1 MSTATNAS
9 ILKDSRILVA
19 DDEFM
24 IAADLEFVLRDAG
37 ADVRLAATLD
47 EALRSA
53 TDDELSGALLD
64 VRLGTTSSL
73 HVAEKLTER
82 KIPFLFFSGQ
92 VLPPEIS
99 TKFPQA
105 RTLVKPVDYGTVLD
119 AISQM
124 LRAH

>member
-1 MSTATNAS
+1 MSTAPDAA
-9 ILKDSRILVA
+9 ILKNSRILVA

-37 ADVRLAATLD
+37 ADVRLASTLD
-47 EALRSA
+47 EALRAA
-53 TDDELSGALLD
+53 TNDELHGALLD

-82 KIPFLFFSGQ
+82 EIPFLFFSGQ
-92 VLPPEIS
+92 ILPPELS
-99 TKFPQA
+99 AKFPQA
-105 RTLVKPVDYGTVLD
+105 PALMKPVDYGKVLE
-119 AISQM
+119 AISQL

>member
-1 MSTATNAS
+1 MSTATDAS

-24 IAADLEFVLRDAG
+24 IAADLEFVLRNAG

-53 TDDELSGALLD
+53 TDDELNVALLD

-82 KIPFLFFSGQ
+82 EIPFIFFSGQ
-92 VLPPEIS
+92 ILPPTIRE
-99 TKFPQA
+99 KFPDA
-105 RTLVKPVDYGTVLD
+105 RALMKPVDYGKVLD
-119 AISQM
+119 AISEL